1 MSRESDSEE
10 KQEIDLPDGFLHS
23 ICRDSFDTQ
32 NSDGTEPARLPGWK
46 LTLAIPKQ
54 ERNKPLAG
62 ALRNLE
68 RAKDTL
74 GDALKNGSLTP
85 GLIEQQMNAA
95 DNALERVFATLLDRL
110 RSRRRRQKDPTDSL
124 RWLEGEF
131 GRLKTLTHQTLS
143 FCNHAH
149 QHSEGDTRAAFV
161 DAVRLGILFIGEVIN
176 RVEQRQDDFWLNF
189 SAEEFLDLTQ
199 TRNLIA
205 HAQTVPDDEILN
217 QAATTV
223 RDVHAAVHRTFFP
236 TESEAQGGKF
246 KIPGTVWDELPRVN
260 PALPGRP
267 SAPDTIAMIM
277 IGSRGRFV
285 VRRVAPTSTEG
296 NKGFVVASS
305 EPEEVN
311 LKIFGV
317 NES

>member
-1 MSRESDSEE
+1 MNRESDSEE
-10 KQEIDLPDGFLHS
+10 NKGIDLPDGFFHS
-23 ICRDSFDTQ
+23 IHWDSFDTR
-32 NSDGTEPARLPGWK
+32 NSDGTEPARLPGWN

-54 ERNKPLAG
+54 ERNNQLAG

-68 RAKDTL
+68 SVRDTL
-74 GDALKNGSLTP
+74 GSALKNGSLTP
-85 GLIEQQMNAA
+85 GIIEQQMNTA
-95 DNALERVFATLLDRL
+95 DNALDRVFATFLSRL

-131 GRLKTLTHQTLS
+131 GRLKTLTHRTLS
-143 FCNHAH
+143 FCNHAR
-149 QHSEGDTRAAFV
+149 QHSEGDIRAAFV

-176 RVEQRQDDFWLNF
+176 KVEQRQDDFWLNF
-189 SAEEFLDLTQ
+189 SAGEFLDLKQ

-223 RDVHAAVHRTFFP
+223 RDVHAAVRRTFFP
-236 TESEAQGGKF
+236 TGSETESGLF
-246 KIPGTVWDELPRVN
+246 RIPGTVWDELPRMDPV
-260 PALPGRP
+260 LPGRP

-296 NKGFVVASS
+296 NKGFRIASS
-305 EPEEVN
+305 EPEE
-311 LKIFGV
+311 LHLQIFV
-317 NES
+317 R